1 MIEVL
6 HGELMAIANLIPA
19 VISIKL
25 AVETAPDI
33 QDPSLWQAFI
43 MGAVQGLT
51 EFLPISSTAHLR
63 IVPALLGWPDFGA
76 SFSAVIQLGS
86 LVAVFVYFAE
96 DLRNVLTGTWQ
107 AFQKRQFDSPEYR
120 IFVGVLIGT
129 LPIVI
134 VGLAVKVMYGSPPR
148 QLSVIAVALIALAL
162 VLAWAERRGSRKRQI
177 EDIRISDGIVVGFAQ
192 ALALIPGVS
201 RSGSTITAGLFLGMK
216 RDMAARY
223 AFLLGIPALALAG
236 MVEFV
241 SDYAP
246 SALPA
251 QALGTL
257 SAFIFSYASIDWLLK
272 FLQTSSTNIFIG
284 YRVALGAFLLV
295 GLAVGF
301 L

>member
-1 MIEVL
+1 
-6 HGELMAIANLIPA
+6 MAIASFLMGFTSMPL
-19 VISIKL
+19 L
-25 AVETAPDI
+25 AETAPDI
-33 QDPSLWQAFI
+33 QDPSLVQAFV

-63 IVPALLGWPDFGA
+63 ILPALLGWPDFGA

-86 LVAVFVYFAE
+86 LVAVLVYFAE
-96 DLRNVLTGTWQ
+96 DLRNVLTGTWTAIQ
-107 AFQKRQFDSPEYR
+107 TREFESPEFK
-120 IFVGVLIGT
+120 IFTGVAIGT

-134 VGLAVKVMYGSPPR
+134 VGLAVKFIYGSPPR
-148 QLSVIAVALIALAL
+148 QISVIAVALIVLAL
-162 VLAWAERRGSRKRQI
+162 MLAWAERQGSRERTI
-177 EDIRISDGIVVGFAQ
+177 ESIRISDGVVVGFAQ

-216 RDMAARY
+216 REMAARY
-223 AFLLGIPALALAG
+223 AFLLGVPALALAG
-236 MVEFV
+236 AVEFV

-251 QALGTL
+251 QAIGTL

-272 FLQTSSTNIFIG
+272 FLQTRSTTLFII
-284 YRVALGAFLLV
+284 YRVALGAFLLT
-295 GLAVGF
+295 GLLTGF